1 MFKEILSKTGDHSV
15 LKISQLDLKIGEFYS
30 KEVIESLK
38 IEMVEIQ
45 NYLISGLKFCLKGI
59 LL

>member
-1 MFKEILSKTGDHSV
+1 MFKEILSRTVDHSV
-15 LKISQLDLKIGEFYS
+15 LKISRLDLKIGEFYS

>member
-1 MFKEILSKTGDHSV
+1 MKEILSKTGDHSV
-15 LKISQLDLKIGEFYS
+15 LKISRLDLKIEEFYS
-30 KEVIESLK
+30 KEVIQESLK